1 MTLTIES
8 RVQINGL
15 EGVVNDIKVLLT
27 NGVRLRYFKVLW
39 DQRSQIDV
47 RFYREQDL
55 IEIAPYLVQ
64 FLNKESRFRRIR
76 LDKTLVLFK
85 TKFMTEFDIVKFLN
99 PGVKVESLLVALAIS
114 ENTENATIVH
124 GVRSDMVTPQSRTR
138 NRKVRVAKHDQVKKI
153 LRKNI
158 VSLRSVSNMIDLTV
172 SSESENEHKE
182 FKPRK
187 RSLSKVQQS
196 YCSNRKQEIVDLTL
210 SSESDDHDGGL

>member
-99 PGVKVESLLVALAIS
+99 PGVKVERLLVALAS
-114 ENTENATIVH
+114 
-124 GVRSDMVTPQSRTR
+124 SDMVTPQSRTR
-138 NRKVRVAKHDQVKKI
+138 NRKVGVAKHDQVKKI
-153 LRKNI
+153 LRKNK
-158 VSLRSVSNMIDLTV
+158 VSSSSVSNMIDLTV

-196 YCSNRKQEIVDLTL
+196 YCSNRKKEIVDLTL